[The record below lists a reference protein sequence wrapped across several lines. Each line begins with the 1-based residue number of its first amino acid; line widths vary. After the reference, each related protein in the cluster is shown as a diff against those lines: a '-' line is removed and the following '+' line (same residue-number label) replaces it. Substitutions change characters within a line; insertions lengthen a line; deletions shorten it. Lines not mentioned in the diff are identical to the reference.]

1 MGIYAKYVLPKLMH
15 LACGTRSTMRQR
27 KQVVP
32 LATGRVL
39 EIGAGSGLNLPFYDP
54 RKIERLWA
62 LDPCPELWAI
72 AKDKMRQAAFPIEF
86 LAAHAER
93 IPLADQSIDTIMIT
107 YSLCSIADV
116 SAALA
121 EMRRVLRDGGQLLF
135 CEHGKAPDAAVR
147 RWQRL
152 LEPLWARLA
161 GGCHLGRDMPAMLRE
176 GGFRVQQMN
185 RKYISGWKPASFNYW
200 GVATQ
205 ARPRQAAE
213 PRRLSLPCGAGERG

>member
-54 RKIERLWA
+54 RKVERLWA
-62 LDPCPELWAI
+62 LDPSPELWAM
-72 AKDKMRQAAFPIEF
+72 AKDKVRQAAFPIEF

-121 EMRRVLRDGGQLLF
+121 KMRRVLRDGGQLLF
-135 CEHGKAPDAAVR
+135 CEHGEAPTRLFAVGR
-147 RWQRL
+147 GC
-152 LEPLWARLA
+152 WARCGHGWRADATSA
-161 GGCHLGRDMPAMLRE
+161 GTSPQCCTKAGFGCSR
-176 GGFRVQQMN
+176 
-185 RKYISGWKPASFNYW
+185 
-200 GVATQ
+200 
-205 ARPRQAAE
+205 
-213 PRRLSLPCGAGERG
+213 